1 MRKLKFK
8 ELTAESF
15 QNYGTFSNLINPR
28 AVKIGEEPC
37 EFFRDI
43 LQLNLGPA
51 SIASYSV
58 CRLLSR
64 DRIITNA
71 EFHSYCSEGIFAIDG
86 EVLMPVAIATRN
98 GAFNPGSFEVFR
110 VPKGTMLVLKPGVWH
125 CAAFVHKSDC
135 VNLLITLPE
144 RTYAN
149 DCNVIEIPVDEQI
162 EVID

>member
-1 MRKLKFK
+1 MREAGNDTASQSDGSRNQGENEGRCRQGENMRKLKFK

-28 AVKIGEEPC
+28 AIKIGEEPC

-86 EVLMPVAIATRN
+86 EVLMPVAAATQN
-98 GAFNPGSFEVFR
+98 GAFNP
-110 VPKGTMLVLKPGVWH
+110 
-125 CAAFVHKSDC
+125 D
-135 VNLLITLPE
+135 
-144 RTYAN
+144 
-149 DCNVIEIPVDEQI
+149 
-162 EVID
+162 

>member
-1 MRKLKFK
+1 MRKIEFK
-8 ELTAESF
+8 ELTSDSF
-15 QNYGTFSNLINPR
+15 QNYGTFSNLINPQ
-28 AVKIGEEPC
+28 AIKIGEEPC
-37 EFFRDI
+37 EFFRDM

-58 CRLLSR
+58 CRLVNR
-64 DRIITNA
+64 RKIIKNA
-71 EFHSYCSEGIFAIDG
+71 EFHSYCCEGIFAIDG
-86 EVLMPVAIATRN
+86 EILMPVAIATPN
-98 GAFNPGSFEVFR
+98 GVFNPGSFEVFR

-125 CAAFVHKSDC
+125 CAAFVYKSEC

-149 DCNVIEIPVDEQI
+149 DCALIDIPVDEQI